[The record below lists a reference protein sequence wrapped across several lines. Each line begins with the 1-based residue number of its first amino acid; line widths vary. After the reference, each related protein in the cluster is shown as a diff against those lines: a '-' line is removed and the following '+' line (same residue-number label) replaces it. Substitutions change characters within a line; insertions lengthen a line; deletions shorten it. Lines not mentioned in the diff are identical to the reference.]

1 MKAAKNFRAATMML
15 RQLYFAVTDLTLHS
29 TYDPAGPQS
38 VHELMREI
46 SKTYQVPPRPRPQ
59 ALVDSLC
66 SRGCRG
72 AGSGADGVRP
82 IPVRI
87 QPHFRWRLLGRLL
100 LIPVGRGNARRL
112 PRAEPQT
119 GSIRPRLF
127 PLRFWPPWSRG
138 VLEIRNSR
146 SFASGRH
153 DRGLVCVCY
162 LRRCPLGRATGVGV
176 GGGGGERTGGEGGA
190 DGGNNARLFCLRRS
204 LSMVFGAGVG
214 PGGQ

>member
-100 LIPVGRGNARRL
+100 LIPVGRGNVKRRP
-112 PRAEPQT
+112 PRAGPQA
-119 GSIRPRLF
+119 GSIRPRLS
-127 PLRFWPPWSRG
+127 PLRFWPPWSR
-138 VLEIRNSR
+138 
-146 SFASGRH
+146 SG
-153 DRGLVCVCY
+153 VCY
-162 LRRCPLGRATGVGV
+162 LRRCPLGFATGVGGGRGGKGEQCAPVVPPSKCIYGVWSRGV
-176 GGGGGERTGGEGGA
+176 GS
-190 DGGNNARLFCLRRS
+190 GGNNRNWH
-204 LSMVFGAGVG
+204 
-214 PGGQ
+214 